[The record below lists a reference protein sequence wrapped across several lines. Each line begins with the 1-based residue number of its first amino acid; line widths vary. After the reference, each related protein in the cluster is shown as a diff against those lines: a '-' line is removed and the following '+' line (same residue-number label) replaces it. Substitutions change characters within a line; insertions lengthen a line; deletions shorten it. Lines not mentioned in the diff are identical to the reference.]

1 MTLSHSYYN
10 GLQYGFFKF
19 SFIKDFNILSY
30 YDGPLSIEHF
40 DITNLIG
47 SPKVVTQYFSI
58 VCNRLNTFYDSPKV
72 IGQWIGAESNNLFS
86 LDFLPISV
94 GVDYIEFPNNIF
106 Y

>member
-19 SFIKDFNILSY
+19 SSIKDFNIPSY

-58 VCNRLNTFYDSPKV
+58 KYNRLNTFYDSPKV
-72 IGQWIGAESNNLFS
+72 IGITIIAESNNLFS
-86 LDFLPISV
+86 FDFLPTFV
-94 GVDYIEFPNNIF
+94 GVDYIEFPNSIF